1 MIVVSD
7 TSPITALL
15 SIGHIDLLHS
25 LYGQVTIPPA
35 VNTEL
40 RAYHTEVPDFIQVI
54 PVQTNALLTR
64 LERELDQ
71 GEAEAIVLAK
81 TIQAD
86 LLLMDEMLGRQAA
99 QQEHV
104 PVIGLM
110 GVLLLAKK
118 KGLIS
123 SLGGLMERLESEAG
137 FYLSRSVRERV
148 LRAADE

>member
-15 SIGHIDLLHS
+15 SVGQVDLLHS
-25 LYGQVTIPPA
+25 LYGNVVIPPA
-35 VNTEL
+35 VDAEL
-40 RAYHTEVPDFIQVI
+40 RAYHAELPDFIQVM
-54 PVQTNALLTR
+54 PVQTNALLIR

-86 LLLMDEMLGRQAA
+86 LLLMDEMLGRRAA
-99 QQEHV
+99 QKEHL

-118 KGLIS
+118 KGHIS
-123 SLGGLMERLESEAG
+123 SLGSLIDRLESEAG
-137 FYLSRSVRERV
+137 FYLSRSVKERV
-148 LRAADE
+148 LCAAGE